1 MASLTSA
8 INVNVDSK
16 IKEEATN
23 ILKDL
28 GLNMSTFINMA
39 LTQVV
44 KRNGVPFEVVNP
56 EPSKELLEA
65 LKEVE
70 IIKQEI
76 KEGKRQGYKNT
87 EELMKAL
94 LSDD

>member
-8 INVNVDSK
+8 INVNVDAK
-16 IKEEATN
+16 IKEESTN
-23 ILKDL
+23 ILKGL

-44 KRNGVPFEVVNP
+44 KRNGVPFEAVNP
-56 EPSKELLEA
+56 EPRKELLEA

-70 IIKQEI
+70 IIKKEI
-76 KEGKRQGYKNT
+76 EEGKREGYNNVN
-87 EELMKAL
+87 EMMDSILN
-94 LSDD
+94 D